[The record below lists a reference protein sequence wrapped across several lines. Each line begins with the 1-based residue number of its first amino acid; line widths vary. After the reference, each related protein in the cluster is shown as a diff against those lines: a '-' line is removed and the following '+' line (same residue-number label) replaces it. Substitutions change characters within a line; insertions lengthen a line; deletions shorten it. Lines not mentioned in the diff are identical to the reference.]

1 VHIRKDVSYYTVRAN
16 NLKTEPTLDGKMYCF
31 CVPTEFMIYRR
42 NGCIFPSGNTGK
54 TYLALW
60 EAEALYHLGVIDALF
75 VLAPNGLH
83 TNWVDYEI
91 PELLEIPHHAV
102 AYHSKKGKT
111 KRHQGE
117 IDDVIKFK
125 RGLAILTMSYDAIKT
140 VQGKKFAKTFLTKRK
155 CLYVIDESNR
165 IKTPGAKVTRTVV
178 ASGKHAKYKRTLCGT
193 PITNK
198 PFDIYTQFR
207 FLDPDY
213 WKNTEYGLAAYEDF
227 KTFFGI
233 WQTGHNGKTGRD
245 FKQCVAYQNLDI
257 LSELVNDM
265 STRVLKS
272 DVLKDLPPK
281 LYSYKGF
288 DMSPKQVQLY
298 MQIEQEFMAE
308 FDGEMIFTPQIIVRM
323 LRMQQVL
330 CGYLPTGD
338 DNICT
343 PIEAKNPRLQLL
355 GEICHDLPHKAIIWA
370 RFIKDIDM
378 ICDMLGPTAVRWDG
392 TCADTREENKRR
404 FKQCP
409 VEEVQWLVATPESMG
424 EGHTLIEALTM
435 IYYSNSYKLKERLQS
450 EDRNHRAGQVNQ
462 VNIIDIVAN
471 NSLDLDIIQA
481 LRAKFDSASK
491 VIDGK
496 LRDWL
501 LTYKDASVVV
511 DTSNEE
517 TTFNDDDAYEL
528 YRGLK

>member
-1 VHIRKDVSYYTVRAN
+1 MKKKPFEHQKDEFQKHGLDKVRAIHW
-16 NLKTEPTLDGKMYCF
+16 EQG
-31 CVPTEFMIYRR
+31 
-42 NGCIFPSGNTGK
+42 TGK
-54 TYLALW
+54 TYISLW
-60 EAEALYHLGVIDALF
+60 EAEALYRLGEIDALF

-83 TNWVDYEI
+83 TNWVIYEI
-91 PELLEIPHHAV
+91 PELLEVEHHAV
-102 AYHSKKGKT
+102 AYESKRGKT
-111 KRHQGE
+111 KKHQAAM
-117 IDDVIKFK
+117 DYVLKY
-125 RGLAILTMSYDAIKT
+125 RQGLAILTMSYDAIKT
-140 VQGKKFAKTFLTKRK
+140 VNGKKVAKDFLTKRK
-155 CLYVIDESNR
+155 CLYIIDESNR
-165 IKTPGAKVTRTVV
+165 IKTPSAKITRTVV
-178 ASGKHAKYKRTLCGT
+178 ASGKHAEYKRTLCGT

-213 WKNTEYGLAAYEDF
+213 WKSTDYGLGAYEDF
-227 KTFFGI
+227 KNFFGI
-233 WQTGHNGKTGRD
+233 WQTGHNGQTGRD
-245 FKQCVAYQNLDI
+245 FKLCVAYQNLNI
-257 LSELVNDM
+257 LSELVAAM
-265 STRVLKS
+265 SSRVLKE

-308 FDGEMIFTPQIIVRM
+308 FDGEMIFTPQVIVRM

-338 DNICT
+338 DNVCT
-343 PIEAKNPRLQLL
+343 PIEDKNPRLNLL
-355 GEICHDLPHKAIIWA
+355 KEICEDLPHKVIIWA
-370 RFIKDIDM
+370 RFIEDINQ
-378 ICDMLGPTAVRWDG
+378 ICAMLGDKAVRWDG
-392 TCADTREENKRR
+392 TVPNEVREENKRR

-409 VEEVQWLVATPESMG
+409 VEEVQFLVATPESMG
-424 EGHTLIEALTM
+424 EGHTLNEAKTM

-450 EDRNHRAGQVNQ
+450 EDRNHRAGQTDQ

-471 NSLDLDIIQA
+471 NSLDLDIIA
-481 LRAKFDSASK
+481 SLRAKFDSASS

-501 LTYKDASVVV
+501 LTYHAANVIINE
-511 DTSNEE
+511 SNEE
-517 TTFNDDDAYEL
+517 QVDDLEAYDL